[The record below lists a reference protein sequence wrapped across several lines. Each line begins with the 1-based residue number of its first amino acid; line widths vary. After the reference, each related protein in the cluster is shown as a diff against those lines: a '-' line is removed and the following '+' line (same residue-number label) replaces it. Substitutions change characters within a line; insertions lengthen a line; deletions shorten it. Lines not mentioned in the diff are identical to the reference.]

1 MALIGVAMDQ
11 AVSDYITAIPAEHR
25 ALFDRIHGIILDSCP
40 DAAVV
45 LSYNMPTYRL
55 GARQLHVGVW
65 KHGVSLYGWKAH
77 GDGGFTARHPESQ
90 SSTGTIRVR
99 TDAARSISD
108 EDFRSLARAV
118 LTAE

>member
-1 MALIGVAMDQ
+1 
-11 AVSDYITAIPAEHR
+11 
-25 ALFDRIHGIILDSCP
+25 
-40 DAAVV
+40 
-45 LSYNMPTYRL
+45 
-55 GARQLHVGVW
+55 
-65 KHGVSLYGWKAH
+65 LYGWKAH